1 MIEFFELNDFEP
13 DIAGLCSQVNT
24 AKALVHCGL
33 GLAILPET
41 AREDVS
47 PYDVVFKPLAFA
59 KMSRLLFALT
69 HERRYLSSGASAF
82 LETIREY
89 GDFGR
94 PPTREWSGLVIEISS

>member
-1 MIEFFELNDFEP
+1 MVSKQAISLEELKHERLILIGVFYAGGKGDRVFELNDFEP

-47 PYDVVFKPLAFA
+47 PYDVVFKTL
-59 KMSRLLFALT
+59 
-69 HERRYLSSGASAF
+69 ASAKCRGYCS
-82 LETIREY
+82 L
-89 GDFGR
+89 
-94 PPTREWSGLVIEISS
+94 